1 MQMSDRDFS
10 NLPDRVV
17 VTEAQL
23 SEITSLCPTTL
34 YRMRKRGE
42 GPPRV
47 QLSARRV
54 GYRMSEI
61 RKWLNAQEGRS

>member
-1 MQMSDRDFS
+1 MSDHSNFS
-10 NLPDRVV
+10 DLPDRVV
-17 VTEAQL
+17 VTKAQL
-23 SEITSLCPTTL
+23 CEITSLSDDTL
-34 YRMRKRGE
+34 DRMHKRGE

-61 RKWLNAQEGRS
+61 RKWLRAQEGR